1 MVKAQLAINNVVA
14 ALKNNGDWQSALAE
28 YDKVAVAPGK
38 LDSFVNRLNPDPD
51 WKQVLVELIQVLE
64 QSGDRLPLPVLNKK
78 RVIETML
85 GGGADKNPA
94 SATESAPN
102 ANAYQVEK
110 RGEGK
115 ESVFAA
121 VHTTRKKVKEIFQ
134 SETEAE
140 SVAESLNS
148 PVAALSDLDEHPEK
162 PILSVTSIVPA
173 QDCKI
178 SSQGSCE
185 SGPMKSPHS
194 QYLTTSD
201 GSRTRN
207 TFGQGRSQ
215 KERMPRYAE
224 VRGR

>member
-1 MVKAQLAINNVVA
+1 MFTTPVPAMRTIL
-14 ALKNNGDWQSALAE
+14 LKKMPANSVFVGDTDYQKE
-28 YDKVAVAPGK
+28 
-38 LDSFVNRLNPDPD
+38 
-51 WKQVLVELIQVLE
+51 
-64 QSGDRLPLPVLNKK
+64 
-78 RVIETML
+78 IE
-85 GGGADKNPA
+85 GHAKNP
-94 SATESAPN
+94 STSLDDL
-102 ANAYQVEK
+102 K
-110 RGEGK
+110 LK
-115 ESVFAA
+115 E
-121 VHTTRKKVKEIFQ
+121 